1 MLNVANITILVYILT
16 QTNKNQKKKKNKPTK
31 TEQDLR
37 AATEHVLVQ
46 LNESNRKRPSFSK
59 TRLSP
64 GELTCTA

>member
-16 QTNKNQKKKKNKPTK
+16 QTNKNKQKKNTK

-64 GELTCTA
+64 GEFTCTA